1 MSHASRTFPA
11 SATLSLGA
19 KVSVLALTVLGLVGG
34 WMIVLAGGFSTETYR
49 RSGVY
54 TFVNGESAALMATI
68 EFMMAAIGVAAMLK
82 SSGFSR
88 TTVWL
93 GVASVLV
100 PPMAIA
106 WAI

>member
-1 MSHASRTFPA
+1 MSEMSRTFND
-11 SATLSLGA
+11 SSNLSLGG
-19 KVSVLALTVLGLVGG
+19 KVSVLALAVFALAGG
-34 WMIVLAGGFSTETYR
+34 WMIVLSGGFSTETYR

-68 EFMMAAIGVAAMLK
+68 EFMMAAIGVAALLK

>member
-1 MSHASRTFPA
+1 MSEMSSTFND
-11 SATLSLGA
+11 SSNLSLGA
-19 KVSVLALTVLGLVGG
+19 KVSVLALTILALAGG
-34 WMIVLAGGFSTETYR
+34 WMIVLSRGFSTETYR

-54 TFVNGESAALMATI
+54 TFVDGEGAVVMAII
-68 EFMMAAIGVAAMLK
+68 EFLMAAIGVAALLK

-93 GVASVLV
+93 GIVSVLV

-106 WAI
+106 LAI

>member
-1 MSHASRTFPA
+1 MSNASRTFHD
-11 SATLSLGA
+11 STTLSLGG
-19 KVSVLALTVLGLVGG
+19 KVSVLALTILALAGG
-34 WMIVLAGGFSTETYR
+34 WMIVLSGGFSTETYR

-54 TFVNGESAALMATI
+54 TFVDGEGAVVMAII
-68 EFMMAAIGVAAMLK
+68 EFLMAAIGVAALLK

-93 GVASVLV
+93 GAASVLV

-106 WAI
+106 LAS